1 MRTLGNRTSIPK
13 KTSNV
18 SSVNKPKVNVT
29 NTSNSVPVAYADT
42 GKPQIAK
49 PRTIIDDIVNF
60 GQDVYQGASD
70 TVQSYNFFNNRPL
83 NEYKKSSAQDVVIE
97 SAMTGKLGEG
107 LGELGRRAQEQ
118 PGRLVGELL
127 VEAGIIAG
135 TLGGAAAVK
144 VGTTGAKVGAIASK
158 VASNKA
164 VQKAAGVAAKVSEST
179 PSQVKTVLS
188 AADTVSNLGI
198 NKVFD
203 KVAKRSSVFVGGN
216 KIGSMADQNLVDA
229 IYANNDSV
237 SNYFSLA
244 SPKMQK
250 AWGQVTPKGV
260 IGEEVGKY
268 SPSIEKTSGPI
279 GSTKPENIFIRYS
292 SELADGGRMAEE
304 ADVRKLVK
312 EKLKTM
318 DFDPNEERVKKV
330 RTRYESELTSIRD
343 KELGDVG
350 NNVSDITNN
359 FYNIET
365 FDNRANTGIPLTKDY
380 IQTQL
385 NIIGTRGRTT
395 NKTVLEISK
404 EMDSFIQIAT
414 GVKTER
420 AGNFLGLPN
429 AFGDILPIG
438 GTRKMVVGEPLGS
451 APPPSDILSQ
461 IGSSNIYVKGEGL
474 VGTELRVKSGAV
486 DVPGLYQLNEAEVLV
501 NRLGFLQANNVTEF
515 EEKFGTAWRR
525 YFPNIPIKPNARVD
539 QLKMKLANAASRE
552 QYTILSKIAKK
563 STTTAQRKA
572 GSYGQG
578 FTGEAALDADLLNK
592 NPIADSP
599 LTLSYGTAFSTTR
612 PYTGI
617 RTFST
622 NPDVYKK
629 TPQWNVF
636 KKDYEE
642 WSKKNPAA
650 KELRRRGV
658 NVPKTAE
665 GYMSLTGATLM
676 DAMRSSSFT
685 NIGGVRYATPNISK
699 GESFSVF
706 AKSDRFKESLKRAQS
721 FLKGE
726 TGDSG
731 YIGYTNPDKYS
742 AIVDS
747 SDSSMVLKSII
758 QNEQGL
764 PLNEK
769 IVNPVK
775 ISSTVR
781 QNNRQGILSD
791 LIQVD
796 KATGSNLAKEYIS
809 RYPSPRSG
817 SSFNMFKAPIL
828 GWSPDTVKASVRKV
842 KTKANT
848 STTTPSTIYSQ
859 VFTKKQQKA
868 LKASSRKTKSAKKV
882 KPTTN
887 DTFTAYE
894 STVALPQGYNFSDMM
909 NLQKSAK
916 KKKTGNDDIMSQ
928 LRSGVTFRRGGFF

>member
-70 TVQSYNFFNNRPL
+70 TVQSYNFFNDRPL
-83 NEYKKSSAQDVVIE
+83 NEYRKSSAQDVVIE

-135 TLGGAAAVK
+135 TFGGAAAVK
-144 VGTTGAKVGAIASK
+144 VGATGAKVGSIAAK
-158 VASNKA
+158 VATNKG
-164 VQKAAGVAAKVSEST
+164 VQKAAGVAANVSEKT

-203 KVAKRSSVFVGGN
+203 KVSKRSSVFVGSN
-216 KIGSMADQNLVDA
+216 KIGSMADQNLVDV

-237 SNYFSLA
+237 DRYFSLA
-244 SPKMQK
+244 SPEMQK

-451 APPPSDILSQ
+451 APPPSDILGQ

-642 WSKKNPAA
+642 WAKKNPAA
-650 KELRRRGV
+650 KELRRQGV

-665 GYMSLTGATLM
+665 EYMLSTGATLM

-685 NIGGVRYATPNISK
+685 NLGGVRYATPKK
-699 GESFSVF
+699 GEPFPVF

-726 TGDSG
+726 TGDSF
-731 YIGYTNPDKYS
+731 YIPYTNPDKYS

-764 PLNEK
+764 PLIEK
-769 IVNPVK
+769 TVNPLTV
-775 ISSTVR
+775 SSRVR

-791 LIQVD
+791 LFQVD

-828 GWSPDTVKASVRKV
+828 GWSPDTVKSSVRKV

-868 LKASSRKTKSAKKV
+868 LKASSRKTRSAKKV

-887 DTFTAYE
+887 DTFAAYE
-894 STVALPQGYNFSDMM
+894 STVGLPQGYNFSDMM

>member
-70 TVQSYNFFNNRPL
+70 TVQSYNFFNDRPL
-83 NEYKKSSAQDVVIE
+83 NEYRKSSAQDVVIE

-135 TLGGAAAVK
+135 TFGGAAAVK
-144 VGTTGAKVGAIASK
+144 VGATGAKVGAIATK
-158 VASNKA
+158 VATNKG
-164 VQKAAGVAAKVSEST
+164 VQKAAGVAAKVSEKT

-203 KVAKRSSVFVGGN
+203 KVSKRSSVFVGGN
-216 KIGSMADQNLVDA
+216 KIGSMADQNLVDV

-237 SNYFSLA
+237 AKYFSLA
-244 SPKMQK
+244 SPEMQK

-451 APPPSDILSQ
+451 APPPSDILGQ

-578 FTGEAALDADLLNK
+578 FTGEAALDTDLLNK

-642 WSKKNPAA
+642 WAKDNPAA

-665 GYMSLTGATLM
+665 GYMSLTGNTLM

-685 NIGGVRYATPNISK
+685 NIGGLRYATPKK
-699 GESFSVF
+699 GEPFPVF

-726 TGDSG
+726 TGDSF
-731 YIGYTNPDKYS
+731 YIPYTNPDKYS

-764 PLNEK
+764 PLIEK
-769 IVNPVK
+769 TVNPLTV
-775 ISSTVR
+775 SSRVR

-791 LIQVD
+791 LFQVD

-828 GWSPDTVKASVRKV
+828 GWSPDTVKSSVRKV

-868 LKASSRKTKSAKKV
+868 LKASSRKTRSAKKV

-916 KKKTGNDDIMSQ
+916 KKKRGNDDIMSQ